1 MKIGVFADTHV
12 GRCIPVAIGDLR
24 RRAYRHAFT
33 EAIDVFIEEGTD
45 CVIHAGDLFEKRSM
59 TPEDTVFVK
68 DELQRLVT
76 SIHSRCGKEIPVFIV
91 RGNHDGVPENNAL
104 DYVKHPLATYLRII
118 GDDVLVG
125 KEETQAYEGLC
136 LLGVGYHPYISR
148 RFESLKPTIR
158 ESFAGKKELK
168 LLVIHNFIEGY
179 HPIPPGVP
187 EHNYLTM
194 RDFDD
199 LGLDVVVAGHY
210 HGRIEPL
217 SREGTVFLT
226 PGATEAVDLSDKG
239 PYGVSILEGK
249 DSMRFVPIKPLHDI
263 LSVKVDSEQAVR
275 PVGWFVQ
282 RASNEANRY
291 ASDLQMRGSE
301 GVLRLVLLGLT
312 DEDPYNI
319 DLLLAAELEKTK
331 RASSRLL
338 YVDLNNRVESAK
350 QPVVLPALEG
360 GIEFAGEMLSP
371 FGSSAPE
378 AMRIVEETSTA
389 LDEKASQKTGV
400 LTDTDRMP
408 FVGKWID
415 LIERTVKQA

>member
-1 MKIGVFADTHV
+1 MKIGVFSDTHV
-12 GRCIPVAIGDLR
+12 GRCIPIAIGELR
-24 RRAYRHAFT
+24 RRAYHHAFT
-33 EAIDVFIEEGTD
+33 EAINIFIEEGTD

-68 DELQRLVT
+68 DELQRLVN
-76 SIHSRCGKEIPVFIV
+76 SIHDKYGKDIPLFIV
-91 RGNHDGVPENNAL
+91 RGNHDGAPDNNAL
-104 DYVKHPLATYLRII
+104 DYIRHPLATYLRIV
-118 GDDVLVG
+118 GDGILTG
-125 KEETQAYEGLC
+125 EGEIQVNNELC

-148 RFESLKPTIR
+148 RFEALKPTIR
-158 ESFAGKKELK
+158 ESLAGKKGLK
-168 LLVIHNFIEGY
+168 LLVVHNFIEGH

-187 EHNYLTM
+187 EHNYLTV

-217 SREGTVFLT
+217 NREGTVFLT

-263 LSVKVDSEQAVR
+263 LSVKVDSEQVVR
-275 PVGWFVQ
+275 PAGWFVQ
-282 RASNEANRY
+282 RASDEANRY
-291 ASDLQMRGSE
+291 ASNLQTRNSE

-331 RASSRLL
+331 RAFSRLL
-338 YVDLNNRVESAK
+338 YVDLNNRVESAR

-360 GIEFAGEMLSP
+360 GFEFAGEMLSP

-378 AMRIVEETSTA
+378 AMRIVEEASTA

-400 LTDTDRMP
+400 LTDSDRMP